1 MFERFMAVLVFVLIL
16 VVIFIVGKLREY
28 YREKK
33 IKELVSWIEV
43 YDAPYSHCSH
53 GHDMPLWMYIHN
65 AQIKLNTQKEH
76 RICNEEEWKFV
87 KEIIQEF
94 QNDLMQSYFKG
105 NLGVPKSKY
114 YITKE
119 YYFMYRLERFLEGHL
134 RDHEFLGYDMET
146 YNCNSDYSLTE
157 FSVAYYKLYYVVY
170 LFCKNC
176 KPLNES
182 GMRYSDKV
190 LLEWIEKKIQTERK
204 EETNAM

>member
-1 MFERFMAVLVFVLIL
+1 MDFLAALCSILIFAIICMADKFRF
-16 VVIFIVGKLREY
+16 Y

-33 IKELVSWIEV
+33 LKEFVSWIVV
-43 YDAPYSHCSH
+43 YNTPLVHS
-53 GHDMPLWMYIHN
+53 HDMPLWMYVHN
-65 AQIKLNTQKEH
+65 AQVRLDIPEEY
-76 RICNEEEWKFV
+76 RISNDEEWRFV
-87 KEIIQEF
+87 REIIQEF

-114 YITKE
+114 YITEE
-119 YYFMYRLERFLEGHL
+119 YYFMYRLEEFLESHH
-134 RDHEFLGYDMET
+134 RDHEFLGYNMRT
-146 YNCNSDYSLTE
+146 YGSDSSYFLTG
-157 FSVAYYKLYYVVY
+157 FSVAYYKLYYVIY

-190 LLEWIEKKIQTERK
+190 LLEWIEEKIQTANRK